1 MWGIYF
7 ISTDKVSLETAS
19 SSGGISSI
27 SKQNRTEQNRAE
39 QSRTEQ
45 WQISNCYCMFK
56 ENKVRQHTICTKT
69 KYYNYAVLSPCSTKF
84 IGHE

>member
-1 MWGIYF
+1 
-7 ISTDKVSLETAS
+7 
-19 SSGGISSI
+19 
-27 SKQNRTEQNRAE
+27 
-39 QSRTEQ
+39 
-45 WQISNCYCMFK
+45 MFK